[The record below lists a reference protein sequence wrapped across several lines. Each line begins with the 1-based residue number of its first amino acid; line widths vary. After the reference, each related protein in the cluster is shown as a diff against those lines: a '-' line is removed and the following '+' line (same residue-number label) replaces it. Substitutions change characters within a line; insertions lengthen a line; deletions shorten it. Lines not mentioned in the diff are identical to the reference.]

1 MTVFLYILKWHDI
14 PAMQVVCIYIL
25 HNDKKEKKKRN
36 ALHIKKGCL
45 KRLVYNKNPPKPL
58 HTS

>member
-25 HNDKKEKKKRN
+25 HNDKKEKKKKCPSYQKG
-36 ALHIKKGCL
+36 LPKKAGL
-45 KRLVYNKNPPKPL
+45 
-58 HTS
+58 